1 MAYKLTPELT
11 YYRAMLAQIVST
23 ILLGLIRLLTGS
35 QARWHGCPP
44 KAEQRIY
51 FANHQSNADL
61 VMIWAALP
69 KELRSVTRAAA
80 AKDYW
85 TKTPL
90 RQWITTKVFNVVYVV
105 RDRSEAEDPL
115 LPLMQALD
123 SGDSIIIF
131 PEGMRGQQQ
140 DPLPFKSGLYNLA
153 QKFPNVVLIPTWI
166 NNIQRVMPKGEYVP
180 VPVLCSVTFG
190 APMQVEDGEDRR
202 AFLDRARQAVMD
214 LREV

>member
-1 MAYKLTPELT
+1 M
-11 YYRAMLAQIVST
+11 
-23 ILLGLIRLLTGS
+23 
-35 QARWHGCPP
+35 
-44 KAEQRIY
+44 
-51 FANHQSNADL
+51 
-61 VMIWAALP
+61 
-69 KELRSVTRAAA
+69 
-80 AKDYW
+80 
-85 TKTPL
+85 
-90 RQWITTKVFNVVYVV
+90 V